1 MTETL
6 LPQVI
11 INGVTLG
18 TNYILMALGF
28 TMIFGVLRIVNFAH
42 GEFYMLGAFFVL
54 TAMVKFE
61 IGYLLAVVLAVV
73 CIGILGF
80 LSERVIFRR

>member
-1 MTETL
+1 MGDTL
-6 LPQVI
+6 LPQVM

-18 TNYILMALGF
+18 TNYVLMALGF

-54 TAMVKFE
+54 TAIVKFQVS
-61 IGYLLAVVLAVV
+61 YFLAVVIRGHFGRGVGVPGRKSDLP
-73 CIGILGF
+73 
-80 LSERVIFRR
+80 